1 MVARRVLNSKSELR
15 LGGESTNAHVEVGN
29 AASGRWNLG
38 ESELRPS
45 HKAQSLK
52 YLFLLDLQSEK
63 SHWLRETAIK
73 VANYLVL
80 NSGKGTHKKSKM

>member
-1 MVARRVLNSKSELR
+1 M
-15 LGGESTNAHVEVGN
+15 EVGN

-38 ESELRPS
+38 ESELRPL

-63 SHWLRETAIK
+63 SHWLREMAIK

>member
-45 HKAQSLK
+45 HKAQSL
-52 YLFLLDLQSEK
+52 LPFLL
-63 SHWLRETAIK
+63 LRSLS
-73 VANYLVL
+73 VFLSFCLSLSLSVSVSPL
-80 NSGKGTHKKSKM
+80 PPSLTHTPVG